1 MPVRSASERVT
12 AAPAAARVSAI
23 KKAPRRA
30 GLFPYF
36 FMVPP
41 GDAASPFFPTEPAVP
56 APCVLGSLEEGMELP
71 VVVAGVP
78 SFFMAGPPPV
88 VLPFMLSPVVVF
100 DPAGP
105 PAFESPPAVFGD
117 CANAMVL
124 TSAKVAA
131 SPTIDLIFM
140 LVSFRFCPC
149 GFNPPSVRSFLRV
162 QRGKT

>member
-1 MPVRSASERVT
+1 
-12 AAPAAARVSAI
+12 
-23 KKAPRRA
+23 
-30 GLFPYF
+30 
-36 FMVPP
+36 MVPP

-117 CANAMVL
+117 WANDMVL

-131 SPTIDLIFM
+131 SPTIDLAFM
-140 LVSFRFCPC
+140 FVSFRFCPYEAIRHQC
-149 GFNPPSVRSFLRV
+149 VRSYARSEARWSGPAKCSKVNQTL
-162 QRGKT
+162 QRKQHGGFR

>member
-1 MPVRSASERVT
+1 
-12 AAPAAARVSAI
+12 
-23 KKAPRRA
+23 
-30 GLFPYF
+30 
-36 FMVPP
+36 MVPP

-56 APCVLGSLEEGMELP
+56 APCVLGSLEEGIELP

-117 CANAMVL
+117 WANDMVL
-124 TSAKVAA
+124 TSARVAA
-131 SPTIDLIFM
+131 SPTIDLTFM
-140 LVSFRFCPC
+140 FVSFRFCPC
-149 GFNPPSVRSFLRV
+149 R
-162 QRGKT
+162 

>member
-1 MPVRSASERVT
+1 
-12 AAPAAARVSAI
+12 
-23 KKAPRRA
+23 
-30 GLFPYF
+30 
-36 FMVPP
+36 MVPP

-105 PAFESPPAVFGD
+105 PAFESRLRCSEIGRMTW
-117 CANAMVL
+117 C
-124 TSAKVAA
+124 
-131 SPTIDLIFM
+131 
-140 LVSFRFCPC
+140 
-149 GFNPPSVRSFLRV
+149 LRV
-162 QRGKT
+162 PRSLPVRRSI

>member
-23 KKAPRRA
+23 KKAPRRT

-88 VLPFMLSPVVVF
+88 VLPSASIAFRVVL
-100 DPAGP
+100 
-105 PAFESPPAVFGD
+105 FE
-117 CANAMVL
+117 
-124 TSAKVAA
+124 
-131 SPTIDLIFM
+131 
-140 LVSFRFCPC
+140 
-149 GFNPPSVRSFLRV
+149 
-162 QRGKT
+162 

>member
-1 MPVRSASERVT
+1 
-12 AAPAAARVSAI
+12 
-23 KKAPRRA
+23 
-30 GLFPYF
+30 
-36 FMVPP
+36 
-41 GDAASPFFPTEPAVP
+41 
-56 APCVLGSLEEGMELP
+56 MELP

-105 PAFESPPAVFGD
+105 PAFEPPPAVFGD
-117 CANAMVL
+117 CANDTVL

-140 LVSFRFCPC
+140 FVSFRFCPYEAIRHQC
-149 GFNPPSVRSFLRV
+149 VRSYARSEARWSGPAKCSKVNQTL
-162 QRGKT
+162 QRKQHGGFR